1 MLLNTLL
8 PNIDNGI
15 TVPKPKA
22 VMSWSSGKDSAFAL
36 HQAKS
41 AGDLDIVAILT
52 SLNSDAERVSMHG
65 VREQLLDAQ
74 SDVLGLPI
82 IKVNLPER
90 CSNEIY
96 EREMAKACVQMLADG
111 VSHLIFGDLFLQD
124 IRDYRIKMLDGTG
137 LSPVFPIWGMDTA
150 TLAQDMI
157 ASGVKAQ
164 LTCIDTKVLNDGF
177 SGRLFDQ
184 ALLDELPAKVDPCGE
199 NGEFHTF
206 CFAGPM
212 YDKEISVESGLRH
225 RAGDFLFTDLRRA

>member
-1 MLLNTLL
+1 MN
-8 PNIDNGI
+8 
-15 TVPKPKA
+15 KPKA
-22 VMSWSSGKDSAFAL
+22 VMSWSSGKDSAYAL
-36 HQAKS
+36 RQAKL

-74 SDVLGLPI
+74 ANALGLPI

-96 EREMAKACVQMLADG
+96 EREMAKACDQMLADG
-111 VSHLIFGDLFLQD
+111 VSHLIFGDLFLED
-124 IRDYRIKMLDGTG
+124 IREYRIKMLGGTG
-137 LSPVFPIWGMDTA
+137 LTPVFPIWGRDTA
-150 TLAQDMI
+150 TLARDMM
-157 ASGVKAQ
+157 ASGLKAQ
-164 LTCIDTKVLNDGF
+164 LTCIDTKALDDEF

-184 ALLDELPAKVDPCGE
+184 SLLDEMPSGIDPCGE

-212 YDKEISVESGLRH
+212 YDREIAVETGGRH
-225 RAGDFLFTDLRRA
+225 RAGDFLFTDLRPA